1 MARAW
6 RQPLE
11 ARLVS
16 MPVCAPLIT
25 SWRSTKIKAL
35 YKRLTRGG
43 GVHTLNLLRRRYIG
57 ILCVGGEWVEL
68 NVLGHDDAVGERRIT
83 LARVAGR
90 FNIEYTV
97 RRSDALL
104 QMTS

>member
-1 MARAW
+1 MHGDNHWKHDSLACLSAH
-6 RQPLE
+6 PLQLRE
-11 ARLVS
+11 GL
-16 MPVCAPLIT
+16 L
-25 SWRSTKIKAL
+25 K
-35 YKRLTRGG
+35 YKRRTSASRGG